1 MIEKKKIPEQS
12 VTKRGRDVTRTV
24 RAVAHLERLAEAK
37 GKRVVAD
44 LDAPAVEAL
53 TGLLDAGYGDSQVAV
68 IRRALVEAASKK
80 IKKPT

>member
-1 MIEKKKIPEQS
+1 MTTTKTSAKKAA
-12 VTKRGRDVTRTV
+12 KRSRDVTRTV
-24 RAVAHLERLAEAK
+24 RSMAHLERLEEAK

-53 TGLLDAGYGDSQVAV
+53 EVLLGAGYGSSQVSV

-80 IKKPT
+80 FKKSA